1 MDEQPAHLGPL
12 AGIVVADFTR
22 VLAGPYATCMLGDL
36 GADVIKVERPGFGDD
51 TRGWGPPWAPDG
63 TSTYYLSINR
73 NKRSVAMDLSTR
85 DGRLRAGQLADRADV
100 LVENFKPGTWER
112 LGMGWEVMSARNPG
126 LVWCSITGFG
136 TGAGA
141 ALPGYDL
148 LVQAVG
154 GLMSMTGEEGVG
166 GRPLRSGVAVVDVLT
181 GLHAAVGIL
190 AALRER
196 ERSGLGQRLDV
207 NLMSASLASLVN
219 QSAGFLNAGAVPAR
233 MGNRHPSVAPYET
246 VAARDRELVVAAGND
261 GQFARLCE
269 VLGCPALATDDR
281 FSTNRSRV
289 DNRAELLPLLAARL
303 ARQDADEWVRQLTA
317 VGVPAGPVND
327 LTDAFALAE
336 SLGLDAVATT
346 AAADGTVVRTTASP
360 LRFGRTPVSYRRSP
374 PGLGQHTSEVLA
386 ELDAPPP
393 PPFSAPDPA
402 R

>member
-1 MDEQPAHLGPL
+1 MDEQAVPVGPL

-36 GADVIKVERPGFGDD
+36 GADVIKVERPGRGDD
-51 TRGWGPPWAPDG
+51 TRAWGPPWAPDG

-73 NKRSVAMDLSTR
+73 NKRSVALDLSTEA
-85 DGRLRAGQLADRADV
+85 GRQHAGQLADRADV

-112 LGMGWEVMSARNPG
+112 FGLGWDVASVRNPG
-126 LVWCSITGFG
+126 LIWCSITGFG

-141 ALPGYDL
+141 GLPGYDL

-154 GLMSMTGEEGVG
+154 GLMSMTGEEESG

-181 GLHAAVGIL
+181 GLHAAVGVL

-207 NLMSASLASLVN
+207 NLMSTSLASLVN
-219 QSAGFLNAGAVPAR
+219 QSAGFLNAGAVPTR

-246 VAARDRELVVAAGND
+246 VAARDRELVVAVGND

-269 VLGCPALATDDR
+269 VIGCPELATDPR
-281 FSTNRSRV
+281 FVTNRARV
-289 DNRAELLPLLAARL
+289 DNRATLLPLLAAAL
-303 ARQDADEWVRQLTA
+303 ARQDADHWVAQLTA
-317 VGVPAGPVND
+317 AGVPAGPVND
-327 LTDAFALAE
+327 LAAAFALAE

-346 AAADGTVVRTTASP
+346 AAADGTVVRTAASP

-374 PGLGQHTSEVLA
+374 PSLGQHTSEVLA
-386 ELDAPPP
+386 ELD
-393 PPFSAPDPA
+393 
-402 R
+402 RT